1 MMSQNHSRRRHRL
14 VLYEECL
21 GPLRELVPEEDGLIA
36 CVGSINLILPPEMKQ
51 VLNRFWSRRSR
62 FCGRIFLEKY
72 TCYESFKKID

>member
-51 VLNRFWSRRSR
+51 VLEP
-62 FCGRIFLEKY
+62 FLEQ
-72 TCYESFKKID
+72 KISILRTDIPGKIYLLRKLQKN